1 MLKKELSIK
10 IDYLSIVFD
19 SLKADELIRR
29 LLGLPLVYFMIQKA
43 KVKHKDYTN
52 LYQFG
57 TVKVYEDR
65 KLKDGTNEVGCY
77 LVLSGQGCDDY
88 YSFLQAGNNTYNNF
102 FDYCI
107 QIAGKDN
114 FHLTRL
120 DIAIDDKNNIPYF
133 TVEQIKRKC
142 LKDEFVSK
150 SKSYRFSESSF
161 DDDTAKTVYIGDG
174 KSNISYRFY
183 EKDREQAGKYNFNYA
198 EMGNWIRAELQL
210 RDEIAHSFAMMMCE
224 TFEELGN
231 LAFDLLSSSLRFVNK
246 DKTQSN
252 KSRWKTCRFWERYLG
267 AVKPLKLEI
276 EKPSSSLQDTQ
287 KWLMEGGTLSAVKA
301 FLFLKKYNALED
313 LKDVQEMMN
322 RAGYSVTLKQKL
334 VSHLYRIERT
344 ELVPMVNK
352 I

>member
-1 MLKKELSIK
+1 M
-10 IDYLSIVFD
+10 
-19 SLKADELIRR
+19 
-29 LLGLPLVYFMIQKA
+29 
-43 KVKHKDYTN
+43 
-52 LYQFG
+52 
-57 TVKVYEDR
+57 
-65 KLKDGTNEVGCY
+65 
-77 LVLSGQGCDDY
+77 
-88 YSFLQAGNNTYNNF
+88 
-102 FDYCI
+102 
-107 QIAGKDN
+107 
-114 FHLTRL
+114 
-120 DIAIDDKNNIPYF
+120 
-133 TVEQIKRKC
+133 EQIKRKC

-183 EKDREQAGKYNFNYA
+183 EKDKEQAGKYNFNYA

-301 FLFLKKYNALED
+301 FLFLEKYNALED

>member
-1 MLKKELSIK
+1 M
-10 IDYLSIVFD
+10 
-19 SLKADELIRR
+19 
-29 LLGLPLVYFMIQKA
+29 
-43 KVKHKDYTN
+43 
-52 LYQFG
+52 
-57 TVKVYEDR
+57 
-65 KLKDGTNEVGCY
+65 
-77 LVLSGQGCDDY
+77 LSGQGCDDY

-107 QIAGKDN
+107 QIAGKGN

-183 EKDREQAGKYNFNYA
+183 EKDKEQAGKYNFNYA

-210 RDEIAHSFAMMMCE
+210 HDEIAHSFAIMMCE

-231 LAFDLLSSSLRFVNK
+231 LAFDLLSSSLRF
-246 DKTQSN
+246 
-252 KSRWKTCRFWERYLG
+252 
-267 AVKPLKLEI
+267 
-276 EKPSSSLQDTQ
+276 
-287 KWLMEGGTLSAVKA
+287 
-301 FLFLKKYNALED
+301 
-313 LKDVQEMMN
+313 
-322 RAGYSVTLKQKL
+322 
-334 VSHLYRIERT
+334 
-344 ELVPMVNK
+344 
-352 I
+352 